1 VQIELHPY
9 LQQRKLVA
17 YAQSLG
23 MVVTAFSPL
32 GNGRSYW
39 QEVSRELRPCKEEL
53 PTPLPAAEEAGCP
66 YALFLGIGDVKI
78 VLYCSNKTG
87 KYHIG
92 LGNTSGGPFFLKTSN
107 HILY

>member
-1 VQIELHPY
+1 MLVTSLGLARITVKNPVQIELHPY

-39 QEVSRELRPCKEEL
+39 QEVSRELHPCKEEL
-53 PTPLPAAEEAGCP
+53 PAPPTCSRGSWLPTPSPWGWW
-66 YALFLGIGDVKI
+66 
-78 VLYCSNKTG
+78 
-87 KYHIG
+87 
-92 LGNTSGGPFFLKTSN
+92 
-107 HILY
+107 

>member
-1 VQIELHPY
+1 M
-9 LQQRKLVA
+9 LVA

-53 PTPLPAAEEAGCP
+53 PTPLFSTEEADWLRPVPRDGGYSLLAP
-66 YALFLGIGDVKI
+66 GQRPLL
-78 VLYCSNKTG
+78 LPRG
-87 KYHIG
+87 K
-92 LGNTSGGPFFLKTSN
+92 
-107 HILY
+107 

>member
-1 VQIELHPY
+1 MQIELHPY

-39 QEVSRELRPCKEEL
+39 QEVSRELHPCQEVL
-53 PTPLPAAEEAGCP
+53 PIPLFAAEEAGCLRP
-66 YALFLGIGDVKI
+66 VSGDGDYS
-78 VLYCSNKTG
+78 LLAPGQRSLLLARG
-87 KYHIG
+87 K
-92 LGNTSGGPFFLKTSN
+92 
-107 HILY
+107 